1 MSVRVTAR
9 CRQLGYGWMPESLGS
24 ISAAVTRLRGR
35 HLPDAGP
42 RKRYEL
48 DGDSEAERD
57 GIDE

>member
-1 MSVRVTAR
+1 
-9 CRQLGYGWMPESLGS
+9 MPESLGS